1 VVDGQPAP
9 VGDVGGVF
17 FDVAGRLAVINLFGA
32 YAYDDNRPLRVHR
45 SQAARRVEIQPLG
58 RGNRPK
64 TTARR
69 AVKTHSSGQKPGPAL
84 VSRTSRAASMLGM
97 VVGP

>member
-1 VVDGQPAP
+1 
-9 VGDVGGVF
+9 
-17 FDVAGRLAVINLFGA
+17 LAVINLLIA

-64 TTARR
+64 TPRGA
-69 AVKTHSSGQKPGPAL
+69 Q
-84 VSRTSRAASMLGM
+84 
-97 VVGP
+97 